1 MEFFA
6 KIAKMHNYFSKA
18 LYLRSRRVTLAYSEP
33 CHIQKRVIFRTKDV
47 FRTLSRYT
55 LENPTIFRTFPYSEV
70 WLAY

>member
-18 LYLRSRRVTLAYSEP
+18 FYLRSRRVTLAYSEP
-33 CHIQKRVIFRTKDV
+33 CHIQNSGIFRTEDV
-47 FRTLSRYT
+47 FRTLSRHI
-55 LENPTIFRTFPYSEV
+55 LENPAIFRTLTYSEV